1 MGTGSENHVLSLR
14 AVHVFNNWA
23 TFPAP
28 IVNSLMIV
36 TIELAHGRSF
46 NQVLEHDRL
55 ACTNNISTF
64 LTIPQNSNFQK
75 DPTRQNMGSYSKQIP
90 EAQTQTV
97 FWSPDRLLRF
107 CLPSRQPWRV
117 RRQRWMTDSTPTL
130 PQAMGLRT
138 QPITNHTKSCSPSHV
153 LWSKKWSPGVLLWL
167 VREMGST
174 I

>member
-1 MGTGSENHVLSLR
+1 
-14 AVHVFNNWA
+14 
-23 TFPAP
+23 
-28 IVNSLMIV
+28 MIV

-97 FWSPDRLLRF
+97 F
-107 CLPSRQPWRV
+107 
-117 RRQRWMTDSTPTL
+117 
-130 PQAMGLRT
+130 
-138 QPITNHTKSCSPSHV
+138 
-153 LWSKKWSPGVLLWL
+153 
-167 VREMGST
+167 
-174 I
+174 